1 MQNPKVLPGELVSS
15 QHLSA
20 DLRLEILA
28 NEMINQGVPIDQILV
43 SPMGGFYRG
52 FRRDV
57 AEVNTLEDSL
67 GAVLYY
73 QIKTSRDG
81 IYDGL
86 PENIFHDNLEDILA
100 GKSIDP
106 IENVK
111 KNRQEEEAARKFFQ
125 IVEKEIYRLK
135 ILFEKEER
143 KSIIGSSQFYRHE
156 IFLRLWNELEN
167 LDGQYLTPLM
177 QILPLA
183 CKFHGDLKAMEILL
197 TYLLEIDVRIALK
210 FNQNKPV
217 FIDQPCTLGDTWLG
231 NSSVLGGCFYDFD
244 PIFNVSI
251 GPISISALE
260 LYIAG
265 GKAMQALQVFIDYF
279 FPLNSQVEFNYFMEK
294 TQNTVILE
302 PVSAKTG
309 EEARLGISSF
319 L

>member
-1 MQNPKVLPGELVSS
+1 MQTPNHLTDELVSS

-20 DLRLEILA
+20 DLRLEVLA
-28 NEMINQGVPIDQILV
+28 NEMMNQGIHEDQILV
-43 SPMGGFYRG
+43 TPMGGFYRG

-57 AEVNTLEDSL
+57 SEVNVMEDSL
-67 GAVLYY
+67 GAVMYY

-111 KNRQEEEAARKFFQ
+111 KNRREEEAARRFFQ
-125 IVEKEIYRLK
+125 VVEKEIYRLK

-183 CKFHGDLKAMEILL
+183 CKFHGDLRAMEVFLS
-197 TYLLEIDVRIALK
+197 YLLEIDVRIECK
-210 FNQNKPV
+210 FKENKPV
-217 FIDQPCTLGDTWLG
+217 LVDQPCTLGDTWLG

-244 PIFNVSI
+244 PHFDISI
-251 GPISISALE
+251 GPLSVSSLE
-260 LYIAG
+260 LYMPG
-265 GKAMQALQVFIDYF
+265 GKARVALQIFIDYF
-279 FPLNSQVEFNYFMEK
+279 FLLNSQVEFNYFMEK

-302 PVSAKTG
+302 PVSANFE